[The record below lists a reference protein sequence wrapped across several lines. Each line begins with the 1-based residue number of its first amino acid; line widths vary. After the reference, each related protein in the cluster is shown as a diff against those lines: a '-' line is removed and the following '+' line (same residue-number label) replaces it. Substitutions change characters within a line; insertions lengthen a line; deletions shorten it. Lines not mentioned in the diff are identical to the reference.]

1 MASCFIIMPVS
12 TPEMMVDDYGRD
24 KDHFRHV
31 LDHLFLPAVRSA
43 GLDPILPTAE
53 GSQLIHAEIVKNL
66 ETADLVLCDMSILNP
81 NVFFEL
87 GIRTALNK
95 PVCLVRD
102 NLTELVP
109 FDMSIVNNHTYQS
122 SLVPWVIESEL
133 RNLTAHIQKSHKSS
147 PDANALWSYFSMT
160 LRAEPEEGKSGIEGK
175 VDYLNLQMEGLRR
188 QIEIVNRNAEFGLKV
203 KNYERD
209 PLTDRISKIAANHAP
224 SHSLVS
230 GGKKIRIKLPNEIP
244 KEAIQEMQG
253 LAEAEGV
260 ILKIIVEGET
270 P

>member
-1 MASCFIIMPVS
+1 MPSCFIIMPVS

-53 GSQLIHAEIVKNL
+53 GSQLIHPEIVKNL
-66 ETADLVLCDMSILNP
+66 EKADLVLCDMSILNP

-122 SLVPWVIESEL
+122 SLVPWVI
-133 RNLTAHIQKSHKSS
+133 
-147 PDANALWSYFSMT
+147 D
-160 LRAEPEEGKSGIEGK
+160 RADST
-175 VDYLNLQMEGLRR
+175 R
-188 QIEIVNRNAEFGLKV
+188 
-203 KNYERD
+203 
-209 PLTDRISKIAANHAP
+209 
-224 SHSLVS
+224 
-230 GGKKIRIKLPNEIP
+230 
-244 KEAIQEMQG
+244 
-253 LAEAEGV
+253 
-260 ILKIIVEGET
+260 
-270 P
+270 